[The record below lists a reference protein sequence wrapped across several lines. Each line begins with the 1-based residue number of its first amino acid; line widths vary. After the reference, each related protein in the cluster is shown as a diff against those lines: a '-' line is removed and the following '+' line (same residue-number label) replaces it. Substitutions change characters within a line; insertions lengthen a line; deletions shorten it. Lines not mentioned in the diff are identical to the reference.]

1 MAKKIVAFSAGRR
14 HGNTEMYIK
23 TALLEAQKMGI
34 EVELIRLNE
43 CDLRP
48 CKACPTMPCIRGGAA
63 GCIIK
68 DDGDWLMDKFLESDG
83 YILGAPVWSLS
94 PCGVVTDF
102 RDRIFGPKMDVAGW
116 ALHGGSPQWVKGRD
130 MHRPGALLSVGGAL
144 SENWTSLGLATL
156 YTTTF
161 SAQTN
166 VVDHMN
172 IHAVADLSEALTR
185 KDYMLRAKYL
195 GQNLAYAV
203 LHPEEN
209 WTKKFLGKTEEA
221 EACPGCHNSLI
232 IAKPGKE
239 HVECAICG
247 REGKLSL
254 VDGKISY
261 EWPEDDGDRLT
272 VLGKFKH
279 MREIEYHTQEIF
291 NPLKEE
297 VSEEYKELKAMESFV
312 VKAPSKMKDKTTEA
326 K

>member
-1 MAKKIVAFSAGRR
+1 MSKKIVAFSAGRR

-23 TALLEAQKMGI
+23 TALKEANQMGV
-34 EVELIRLNE
+34 ETELIRLHD

-48 CKACPTMPCIRGGAA
+48 CKACPNMPCIPHGAG

-68 DDGDWLMDKFLESDG
+68 DDGAWLMEKFLESDG

-102 RDRIFGPKMDVAGW
+102 RDRIFGPKMDVAMW
-116 ALHGGSPQWVKGRD
+116 AQMGGSPEWVHGRD
-130 MHRPGALLSVGGAL
+130 MHRPGALISVGGAL
-144 SENWTSLGLATL
+144 TENWTSLGLATL

-166 VVDHMN
+166 VIDHLN
-172 IHAVADLSEALTR
+172 IHAVADPGEAFTR
-185 KDYMLRAKYL
+185 EDYLLRARYL

-203 LHPEEN
+203 LHPEVD
-209 WTKKFLGKTEEA
+209 WTKKFLGETPEE

-232 IAKPGKE
+232 IAKPGTS

-247 REGKLSL
+247 RKGTLSL
-254 VDGKISY
+254 DNGKIRY
-261 EWPEDDGDRLT
+261 EWPQDNGDRLT

-279 MREIEYHTQEIF
+279 CREIEYHAKAIF
-291 NPLKEE
+291 APLKDS
-297 VSEEYKELKAMESFV
+297 VQEEYKSLKAFEDFV
-312 VKAPSKMKDKTTEA
+312 VTPPSKKERKG
-326 K
+326 